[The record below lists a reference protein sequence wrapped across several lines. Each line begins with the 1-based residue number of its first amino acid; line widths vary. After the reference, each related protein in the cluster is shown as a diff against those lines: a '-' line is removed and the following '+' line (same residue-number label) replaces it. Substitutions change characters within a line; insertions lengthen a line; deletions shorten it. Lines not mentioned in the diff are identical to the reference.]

1 MSRWFRFYGD
11 ALNDR
16 KVQSLPPELF
26 KAWVNLLCLACNEN
40 GKAFDLAQVA
50 FALRLADS
58 KAQSVVGDLLSRG
71 LLDDTAAGLVPHN
84 WNSRQYKSDTSN
96 DRVAKYRETRRNGGL
111 KTVSDY
117 SQYRAALIKR
127 DGERCVYCSATTG
140 LVVDHMVPIKL
151 GGTDDLD
158 NLALACRSCN
168 SGKAGRTPELAGLK
182 IRVISAEN
190 ALSRYRD
197 SRAVTVTI
205 TPPDTEQKDSE
216 ANASDAG
223 ASPRDRLW
231 KEGLPA
237 LVALGVREKQARPMV
252 GRWLKDC
259 GDDEARLLD
268 LILRA
273 RAECPVEPIAW
284 ITAALTKGK
293 KHGTT
298 ENLSTVARRLAEQVV
313 DFGPRPGS
321 AGAVRNEE
329 NSDAVRMLSQGG
341 RK

>member
-96 DRVAKYRETRRNGGL
+96 QRVNDHRKRRRNV
-111 KTVSDY
+111 TRNSD
-117 SQYRAALIKR
+117 
-127 DGERCVYCSATTG
+127 V
-140 LVVDHMVPIKL
+140 
-151 GGTDDLD
+151 
-158 NLALACRSCN
+158 
-168 SGKAGRTPELAGLK
+168 
-182 IRVISAEN
+182 
-190 ALSRYRD
+190 
-197 SRAVTVTI
+197 
-205 TPPDTEQKDSE
+205 TPPDTEQIQISE

-223 ASPRDRLW
+223 ASARDRLW

-237 LVALGVREKQARPMV
+237 LMALGVKEKQARPMV

-259 GDDEARLLD
+259 GDDENRLCD

-273 RAECPVEPIAW
+273 RAEAPVEPIAW
-284 ITAALTKGK
+284 ITAALTKEK
-293 KHGTT
+293 KRGTT
-298 ENLSTVARRLAEQVV
+298 ENLSAVARRLATEEWI

-321 AGAVRNEE
+321 SAAIRDQADG
-329 NSDAVRMLSQGG
+329 DAVRLLPEGG